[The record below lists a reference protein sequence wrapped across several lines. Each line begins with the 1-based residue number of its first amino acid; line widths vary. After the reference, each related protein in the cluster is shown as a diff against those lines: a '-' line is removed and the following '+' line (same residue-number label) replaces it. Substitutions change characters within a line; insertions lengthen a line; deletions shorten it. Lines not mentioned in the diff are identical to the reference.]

1 MTALAKLHFFRYI
14 TLDVV
19 PRYYSNVQAVF
30 NTLEKCDIRE
40 EHKLI
45 LLIPGSCQSTS
56 KAKRVMEYGDR
67 PSSLK
72 IDRQFAL
79 LIYTY

>member
-19 PRYYSNVQAVF
+19 PRNYSNVQAVF

-40 EHKLI
+40 EYKLI
-45 LLIPGSCQSTS
+45 LLIPEV
-56 KAKRVMEYGDR
+56 AKVLAKLRG
-67 PSSLK
+67 
-72 IDRQFAL
+72 
-79 LIYTY
+79 